1 MESLVNKLKNSA
13 LEIAEYLSPVLKES
27 RFRESGVITPDEF
40 VSAGDHLTLLCP
52 TWQWAKGDEA
62 QMKPYLPA
70 NKQFLITRNGYNKL
84 MLLFTLQVRVFSSLS
99 VPCYQRSIAIL
110 YSANQEKVIE
120 SDDSDDGW
128 VDTHHFAVSQFDA
141 SQATRVMMNSFGVDD
156 NTLRTTSSTVV
167 DDEPETAAVDMDRF
181 FQEGFP
187 VSDDNANQEND
198 DPNIG
203 PFRHPATDNLSSD
216 GAENVWKTR
225 TYDLTI
231 TYDKYYQVPRMW
243 LSGYDEASDKKP
255 LTVDQMY
262 EDFSQDHVKKTI
274 TMGMHPHLPGPP
286 MASIHPCRHAETMKR
301 LIDTFAENGK
311 EFDVHQYLVVFL
323 KFVQAV
329 IPTIE
334 YDYSKNVTF

>member
-1 MESLVNKLKNSA
+1 MESLVNRLRNSA

-62 QMKPYLPA
+62 HVKPYLPA
-70 NKQFLITRNGYNKL
+70 DKQFLITRN
-84 MLLFTLQVRVFSSLS
+84 
-99 VPCYQRSIAIL
+99 VPCYQRSIAIQ
-110 YSANQEKVIE
+110 YSASQEKVIE
-120 SDDSDDGW
+120 SDDSDEGW

-141 SQATRVMMNSFGVDD
+141 SQATRVMKSDFGIDD
-156 NTLRTTSSTVV
+156 NTLRSTSSTVV
-167 DDEPETAAVDMDRF
+167 DDEPETAAVDMDQF

-187 VSDDNANQEND
+187 VSDGNANQEDD

-203 PFRHPATDNLSSD
+203 PCRHPATDNPFSD
-216 GAENVWKTR
+216 AVENVWKTR

-243 LSGYDEASDKKP
+243 LSGYDEDKKP

-274 TMGMHPHLPGPP
+274 TMGTHPHLPGPP